1 MWKWLICSAALTGL
15 VAGMFGIFPKLDQE
29 TSAFF
34 YNQSNGF
41 YLGKVSVLSAFRELV
56 WNVSILLFIFCIAG
70 FLFLRLRG
78 GNSKYFEI
86 GILVYLLGPILLVNV
101 ILKEFWGRAR
111 PSQITDFGGEKMFTP
126 FYEITNQC
134 ASNCSFVSGE
144 ASGATAILIVA
155 ALLTWA
161 YCGARVQIVTVGLS
175 TIVLIG
181 SGVLRVGLGGHFAS
195 DVLLSILFTVLI
207 FFIVIRHH
215 RYRQIFM

>member
-86 GILVYLLGPILLVNV
+86 GILVYLLGP
-101 ILKEFWGRAR
+101 
-111 PSQITDFGGEKMFTP
+111 
-126 FYEITNQC
+126 
-134 ASNCSFVSGE
+134 
-144 ASGATAILIVA
+144 
-155 ALLTWA
+155 
-161 YCGARVQIVTVGLS
+161 
-175 TIVLIG
+175 VL
-181 SGVLRVGLGGHFAS
+181 
-195 DVLLSILFTVLI
+195 
-207 FFIVIRHH
+207 
-215 RYRQIFM
+215 

>member
-1 MWKWLICSAALTGL
+1 MWNWLICSAALTGL

-86 GILVYLLGPILLVNV
+86 GILVYLLGPVLLVNV

-195 DVLLSILFTVLI
+195 DVLLSILFTALI

>member
-1 MWKWLICSAALTGL
+1 MWKWLLCSAALTGL
-15 VAGMFGIFPKLDQE
+15 VAIMFGIFPKLDQE

-34 YNQSNGF
+34 YNQGNGF
-41 YLGKVSVLSAFRELV
+41 YLGKVSVLAAFREFV
-56 WNVSILLFIFCIAG
+56 WNISIVLFIFCVAG

-78 GNSKYFEI
+78 DNTKYFEI
-86 GILVYLLGPILLVNV
+86 GILVYLLGPILLVNG

-126 FYEITNQC
+126 FYEISDQC

-144 ASGATAILIVA
+144 ASGATAIFIVVT
-155 ALLTWA
+155 LLTWA
-161 YCGARVQIVTVGLS
+161 YCGAWVQIFAVGLS
-175 TIVLIG
+175 TIVLVA
-181 SGVLRVGLGGHFAS
+181 SGFLRVGFGGHFAS
-195 DVLLSILFTVLI
+195 DVLLSILFTGLI

>member
-1 MWKWLICSAALTGL
+1 MWKWLICSAALTCL

-41 YLGKVSVLSAFRELV
+41 YLGKVSVLSTFRELV

-86 GILVYLLGPILLVNV
+86 GILVYLLGPVLLVNV

-161 YCGARVQIVTVGLS
+161 YCGARVQIITVGLS